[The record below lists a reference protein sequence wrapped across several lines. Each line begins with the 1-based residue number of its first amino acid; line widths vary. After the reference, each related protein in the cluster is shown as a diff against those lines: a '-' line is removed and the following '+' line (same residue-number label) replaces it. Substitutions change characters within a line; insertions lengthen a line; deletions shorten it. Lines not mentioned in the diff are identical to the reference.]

1 MFQQSKWTQMALYL
15 NIYIVFVLAEANDPD
30 MVAGHLYVPPSGFVV
45 PETTE
50 CWDDDGKQ
58 GLSCLLV

>member
-1 MFQQSKWTQMALYL
+1 MALYL